1 MHAAGASASTV
12 EPLCHKWNG
21 KIRAQSLVL
30 VTRLFTSPS
39 PLFFPPSSQAA
50 LLTKDPVKKVIS
62 DHVIKVY
69 SGCKLRSRDEPAGGS
84 NARLHFAQRWFDVP
98 LPFRTAIH
106 TSPPHK
112 HTRHSRKSRPPLPP
126 SLTGST
132 PNRPMP
138 STALP
143 ATFRPTRPA
152 PAKCAG
158 WATGAR
164 AASSPRPG
172 ASR

>member
-1 MHAAGASASTV
+1 MHAAGASASTA
-12 EPLCHKWNG
+12 ERLCHKWNG

-50 LLTKDPVKKVIS
+50 LLTKDPVKEVIS

-69 SGCKLRSRDEPAGGS
+69 SGCKLRGRDEPVGGS
-84 NARLHFAQRWFDVP
+84 MSPCLSGPQFTLH
-98 LPFRTAIH
+98 LH
-106 TSPPHK
+106 THTR
-112 HTRHSRKSRPPLPP
+112 TRHSRKSRRPSPP

-164 AASSPRPG
+164 AASSPPPG